1 LNDRIK
7 GLVRTALVPARVL
20 ATQTLSVQYPLPFN
34 RQKGETILFK
44 LRVTELRS
52 PMFAGART
60 MPQDDLRIDTES
72 NRQPRAGARQEQ
84 MRGENTAAAE
94 AMSTRMAE
102 ISADRFNGG
111 VRMQT
116 EMAQMLQTI
125 GREWMERRTVE
136 AEFALSLPNRLASVR
151 TYADAVA
158 VISSGSADGSPCARR
173 TASGSCLTASGS

>member
-1 LNDRIK
+1 
-7 GLVRTALVPARVL
+7 
-20 ATQTLSVQYPLPFN
+20 
-34 RQKGETILFK
+34 
-44 LRVTELRS
+44 
-52 PMFAGART
+52 
-60 MPQDDLRIDTES
+60 MPENDLRIDTEFD
-72 NRQPRAGARQEQ
+72 RQPRAGARQEQ

-158 VISSGSADGSPCARR
+158 VYQQWLSGWFAMCQEDGQRFLTDSQRIVATGMRCFTNTSP
-173 TASGSCLTASGS
+173 TAPS

>member
-1 LNDRIK
+1 M
-7 GLVRTALVPARVL
+7 
-20 ATQTLSVQYPLPFN
+20 S
-34 RQKGETILFK
+34 
-44 LRVTELRS
+44 
-52 PMFAGART
+52 
-60 MPQDDLRIDTES
+60 QDDLRIDADF

-116 EMAQMLQTI
+116 EMAQLLQTI
-125 GREWMERRTVE
+125 GREWMERRSIE

-151 TYADAVA
+151 TYADALA
-158 VISSGSADGSPCARR
+158 VYQQWLNGWFALCQEDSQRLLSDSQRIMATGMRCFTNTSPRAP
-173 TASGSCLTASGS
+173 S

>member
-1 LNDRIK
+1 
-7 GLVRTALVPARVL
+7 
-20 ATQTLSVQYPLPFN
+20 
-34 RQKGETILFK
+34 
-44 LRVTELRS
+44 
-52 PMFAGART
+52 

-158 VISSGSADGSPCARR
+158 VISRLSGWFALCQEDGQRFLSDSQRIMTTGMRCFTNTLP
-173 TASGSCLTASGS
+173 TAPS

>member
-1 LNDRIK
+1 
-7 GLVRTALVPARVL
+7 
-20 ATQTLSVQYPLPFN
+20 
-34 RQKGETILFK
+34 
-44 LRVTELRS
+44 
-52 PMFAGART
+52 
-60 MPQDDLRIDTES
+60 MPQDDLRIDTEL

-94 AMSTRMAE
+94 AMSARMAE

-158 VISSGSADGSPCARR
+158 VYQQVAQRVVRHVPGGWPAVFN
-173 TASGSCLTASGS
+173 

>member
-1 LNDRIK
+1 
-7 GLVRTALVPARVL
+7 
-20 ATQTLSVQYPLPFN
+20 
-34 RQKGETILFK
+34 
-44 LRVTELRS
+44 
-52 PMFAGART
+52 

-158 VISSGSADGSPCARR
+158 VYQQWLSGWFALCQEDGQRFLSDSQRIMTTGMRCFTNTLP
-173 TASGSCLTASGS
+173 TAPS

>member
-1 LNDRIK
+1 MRLPHRPTLLHRIRGSDRI
-7 GLVRTALVPARVL
+7 
-20 ATQTLSVQYPLPFN
+20 
-34 RQKGETILFK
+34 I
-44 LRVTELRS
+44 
-52 PMFAGART
+52 
-60 MPQDDLRIDTES
+60 
-72 NRQPRAGARQEQ
+72 
-84 MRGENTAAAE
+84 AAAE

-158 VISSGSADGSPCARR
+158 VYQQVAQRVVRHVPGGWPAVFN
-173 TASGSCLTASGS
+173 